1 MLSKLYKNSK
11 SAIKNNNIITTLI
24 SVTELSS
31 ASIQTPNEQRI
42 IIPDKITE
50 IVKYQEDFFKSK
62 KHFNFVGNININCC
76 LADNKNYLI
85 DGQHRYHA
93 IKRLYNRGYKNE
105 MIKIEI
111 MEVNT
116 YNEVIANYNLLN
128 KNTPLPE
135 FIAGIDE
142 DIPKRAFISLRNEFP
157 NIWKTCKKPK
167 KPYINQNDFQEAL
180 GFLTLK
186 LNELNIFPGG
196 IKQEDLKELII
207 DKNNKMK
214 LWPAE
219 SYEKIRKGVKWE
231 QYKKE
236 ADKHGFYLGMYS
248 SISQEYRYDWV
259 SQVIEETSGDKL
271 AKKIL
276 CSLCENETPVTILNL
291 VDKYGDTRSRVQ
303 RVIDRM
309 RNSGII
315 ERVPMIDR
323 IAQDIFSSII
333 RQYEGRGKEWLISTG
348 GLGRLERSKM
358 NLLMKNTIKGT
369 LTISKVQDILSDIPI
384 TDQKILINTL
394 GGRMP
399 YGIRISG
406 IDGHEVG
413 ENVLRKADRTFR
425 RILTV
430 SELLDEAL
438 IS

>member
-24 SVTELSS
+24 SVPELSS

-42 IIPDKITE
+42 IIPDKITD

-259 SQVIEETSGDKL
+259 SQVIEETSGVQL
-271 AKKIL
+271 AKKRAPSKKRKQIPKQKRDESWKRWIGNEFGESRCYCCRVEKIKMNNFECGHVQSDANGGSVL
-276 CSLCENETPVTILNL
+276 VENLRPICKKCNQTMGKTHMRDYIAEHYSHNL
-291 VDKYGDTRSRVQ
+291 QLFDDEISPG
-303 RVIDRM
+303 
-309 RNSGII
+309 
-315 ERVPMIDR
+315 
-323 IAQDIFSSII
+323 A
-333 RQYEGRGKEWLISTG
+333 YEEISQPLKKEKTKSVWNKLSG
-348 GLGRLERSKM
+348 GL
-358 NLLMKNTIKGT
+358 
-369 LTISKVQDILSDIPI
+369 
-384 TDQKILINTL
+384 
-394 GGRMP
+394 
-399 YGIRISG
+399 
-406 IDGHEVG
+406 
-413 ENVLRKADRTFR
+413 F
-425 RILTV
+425 
-430 SELLDEAL
+430 
-438 IS
+438 

>member
-31 ASIQTPNEQRI
+31 APIQTPNEQRI

-93 IKRLYNRGYKNE
+93 IKRLCNRGYKNE

-259 SQVIEETSGDKL
+259 SQVIEETSGVQL
-271 AKKIL
+271 AKKKAPSKKRKQIPKQKRDESWKRWIGNEFGESRCYCCRVEKIKMNHFECGHVQSDANGGSVL
-276 CSLCENETPVTILNL
+276 VENLRPICKKCNQTMGKTHMRDYIAEHYSHNL
-291 VDKYGDTRSRVQ
+291 QLFDDEISPG
-303 RVIDRM
+303 
-309 RNSGII
+309 
-315 ERVPMIDR
+315 
-323 IAQDIFSSII
+323 A
-333 RQYEGRGKEWLISTG
+333 YEEIPQTVKKEKTKSVWNKLSG
-348 GLGRLERSKM
+348 GL
-358 NLLMKNTIKGT
+358 
-369 LTISKVQDILSDIPI
+369 
-384 TDQKILINTL
+384 
-394 GGRMP
+394 
-399 YGIRISG
+399 
-406 IDGHEVG
+406 
-413 ENVLRKADRTFR
+413 F
-425 RILTV
+425 
-430 SELLDEAL
+430 
-438 IS
+438 

>member
-76 LADNKNYLI
+76 QADNKNYLI

-93 IKRLYNRGYKNE
+93 IKRLCNRGYKNE

-111 MEVNT
+111 MEVKT

-196 IKQEDLKELII
+196 IKQEDLKKLII

-214 LWPAE
+214 LWPTE

-259 SQVIEETSGDKL
+259 SQVIEETSGVQLTKKRAPSKKRKQIPKQKRDESWKRWIGNEFGESRCYCCRVEKIKMNHFECGHVQSDANGGSVLVENLRPICKKCNQTMGKTHMRDYIAEHYSHNLQLFDDEISPGAYEEIPQPVKKEKTKSVWNKL
-271 AKKIL
+271 
-276 CSLCENETPVTILNL
+276 S
-291 VDKYGDTRSRVQ
+291 
-303 RVIDRM
+303 
-309 RNSGII
+309 
-315 ERVPMIDR
+315 
-323 IAQDIFSSII
+323 
-333 RQYEGRGKEWLISTG
+333 G
-348 GLGRLERSKM
+348 GL
-358 NLLMKNTIKGT
+358 
-369 LTISKVQDILSDIPI
+369 
-384 TDQKILINTL
+384 
-394 GGRMP
+394 
-399 YGIRISG
+399 
-406 IDGHEVG
+406 
-413 ENVLRKADRTFR
+413 F
-425 RILTV
+425 
-430 SELLDEAL
+430 
-438 IS
+438 